1 MRIKL
6 VTALCLL
13 SCLVLAVP
21 TGATSHAKGD
31 TNGSGKETFSAL
43 ADILPSGATR
53 NVTIYIDSYS
63 SQQEEQQLQETLNS
77 GGPDALLKA
86 LEKMKPIGRIERDGT
101 VGFYDFKLIISRP
114 TQTGR
119 QIIAITDRPMGF
131 REEARD
137 TRSTQYPFGILQLDL
152 KDDKKGKEDG
162 EGTLIY
168 AAQLKDLNLA
178 KLNIENY
185 SVDPIRLL
193 GVHEL

>member
-13 SCLVLAVP
+13 SCLVLSVP
-21 TGATSHAKGD
+21 AGATSQATGD

-43 ADILPSGATR
+43 ADFLPSGGTR
-53 NVTIYIDSYS
+53 NVTIYIDGYS
-63 SQQEEQQLQETLNS
+63 SQQEAQQLQETLDS
-77 GGPDALLKA
+77 GGPEALLKS
-86 LEKMKPIGRIERDGT
+86 LEKLKPIGRIEREGT
-101 VGFYDFKLIISRP
+101 VSFYDFKLIISRP
-114 TQTGR
+114 TETGR

-152 KDDKKGKEDG
+152 KDDKKGKENG

-168 AAQLKDLNLA
+168 AAQIKDLNLE

-193 GVHEL
+193 GVREL

>member
-6 VTALCLL
+6 VTALFLL

-21 TGATSHAKGD
+21 AGATSHTKGQ

-63 SQQEEQQLQETLNS
+63 SAQEEQQLQATLNS
-77 GGPDALLKA
+77 GGPDAFLEA
-86 LEKMKPIGRIERDGT
+86 LHKLKPIGRIEREGT
-101 VGFYDFKLIISRP
+101 VGFYDFKMIISMP
-114 TQTGR
+114 TPNGR
-119 QIIAITDRPMGF
+119 QILAITDRPMGF
-131 REEARD
+131 REVARD
-137 TRSTQYPFGILQLDL
+137 SISTEYPSGILQLDL
-152 KDDKKGKEDG
+152 KDNKKGKEDG

-168 AAQLKDLNLA
+168 AAQLKDLNLD
-178 KLNIENY
+178 KLNIDNY

-193 GVHEL
+193 GVHQL